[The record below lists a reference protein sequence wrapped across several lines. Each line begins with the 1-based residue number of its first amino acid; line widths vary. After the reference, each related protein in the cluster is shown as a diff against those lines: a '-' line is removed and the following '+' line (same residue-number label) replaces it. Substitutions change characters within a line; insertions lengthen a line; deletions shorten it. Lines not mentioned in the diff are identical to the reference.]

1 MSLRIP
7 SLAAALLLAL
17 TACPADDN
25 DDAGDSGSSGDPT
38 ASTTATTAS
47 TTMTATT
54 ASESSGS
61 ADSGSDTAPAD
72 VDFVT
77 QIQPLLDANC
87 TEGCHEAGGIYA
99 AMDLTAANS
108 YTVLTTQSPVYSG
121 DSSFVVPN
129 DSASSF
135 LSRAVHGTDSILR
148 QMPLELGTD
157 MMGNPVGVEGTPL
170 SADDIQ
176 LIDDWIDGG
185 AMP

>member
-7 SLAAALLLAL
+7 SRAAALLLAL
-17 TACPADDN
+17 TACPADGN
-25 DDAGDSGSSGDPT
+25 DDAADSGSTSDST
-38 ASTTATTAS
+38 ASTTMTSATTAS

-54 ASESSGS
+54 ASDSSGS
-61 ADSGSDTAPAD
+61 STDTAPAE

-87 TEGCHEAGGIYA
+87 VDGCHEAGGVYA
-99 AMDLTAANS
+99 AMDLTAANA
-108 YTVLTTQSPVYSG
+108 YTVLTTQAPVYSS

-129 DSASSF
+129 DSAGSF
-135 LSRAVHGTDSILR
+135 LSRALHGTDSILR

-170 SADDIQ
+170 ADADIQ
-176 LIDDWIDGG
+176 LFDDWIDGG

>member
-17 TACPADDN
+17 TACPADGN
-25 DDAGDSGSSGDPT
+25 DDAADSGSSGDST
-38 ASTTATTAS
+38 ASTTMTSATTAS

-54 ASESSGS
+54 AS
-61 ADSGSDTAPAD
+61 DSGSSTDTAPAE

-77 QIQPLLDANC
+77 QIQPLIDANC
-87 TEGCHEAGGIYA
+87 VAGCHEAGGVYA
-99 AMDLTAANS
+99 AMDLTAANA
-108 YTVLTTQSPVYSG
+108 YTVLTTQAPVYSS

-129 DSASSF
+129 DSAGSF
-135 LSRAVHGTDSILR
+135 LSRALHGTDSILR

-170 SADDIQ
+170 ADADIQ
-176 LIDDWIDGG
+176 LFDDWIDGG